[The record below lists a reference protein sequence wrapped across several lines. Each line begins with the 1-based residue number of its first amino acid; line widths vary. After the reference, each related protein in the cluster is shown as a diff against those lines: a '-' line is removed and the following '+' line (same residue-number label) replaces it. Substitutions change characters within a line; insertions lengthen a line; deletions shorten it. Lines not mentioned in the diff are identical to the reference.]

1 MLGRGDFALNSN
13 RSLGQVAMSGGLWT
27 GLQVVVNKL
36 VSLVGTVVMMYLL
49 DPSDFGVAMLAT
61 SVLAMATLLPAFTLS
76 DVLISRPEEI
86 DRLMGTASR
95 ICLLVTLATVVLFLC
110 ASPWIASDFEEPRLL
125 EACVI
130 VAARPFVEWMLLGPQ
145 TRLRARLAFKEIAS
159 VDALTQTLATVCG
172 IAMAWAGCGYVSIIV
187 PQIVF
192 AAARAWLLSRIS
204 GRIPAVITA
213 RSPNSVGTGRLFRD
227 YVLSGLGQYV
237 HGGLLMATPLLIGNF
252 EDESS
257 VGLYTNAFNL
267 SASINVVVAVSMGMV
282 LQPIFAQMGA
292 DRLRQAAAFLR
303 ACRVIAAISMPVCML
318 QAVLAPAGF
327 ELFLPA
333 RWSGAIFMTQV
344 LCLGQMFYFPVNPAM
359 GLLKAQ
365 GRFGA
370 FFCWQTIQLVIAVAL
385 MVIVGKT
392 VPDHAAI
399 LIVAVAAITPLLSS
413 PVGVWLSVRGA
424 STTRF
429 GVAAVFVAPLLAS
442 SLCILPGLILSRL
455 LMQPGTLRAASEL
468 VLIPSLALVTYPWV
482 LRVLSPSCHADLL
495 GLVARF
501 RSHPR

>member
-1 MLGRGDFALNSN
+1 
-13 RSLGQVAMSGGLWT
+13 MSGGLWT

-61 SVLAMATLLPAFTLS
+61 SVLAMASLLPAFTLS
-76 DVLISRPEEI
+76 DVLIARPLEI
-86 DRLMGTASR
+86 ERLMGAASR
-95 ICLLVTLATVVLFLC
+95 ICLLVTLVTVVLFLC
-110 ASPWIASDFEEPRLL
+110 ASPWIASGFEEHRLL
-125 EACVI
+125 EACII

-159 VDALTQTLATVCG
+159 VDALTQTLATIGG
-172 IAMAWAGCGYVSIIV
+172 ISMAWAGCGYVSLLV

-192 AAARAWLLSRIS
+192 TGVRAWLLSRIS
-204 GRIPAVITA
+204 GRVPDAIAA
-213 RSPNSVGTGRLFRD
+213 REPNTVSSSPLLRN

-252 EDESS
+252 DDETS

-282 LQPIFAQMGA
+282 LQPIFAQMGT
-292 DRLRQAAAFLR
+292 DRARQAAAFLR

-327 ELFLPA
+327 DLFLPA
-333 RWSGAIFMTQV
+333 RWSGAVGMTQV

-370 FFCWQTIQLVIAVAL
+370 FFCWQTIQLVLAVAS
-385 MVIVGKT
+385 MVIVGKA

-429 GVAAVFVAPLLAS
+429 GVAAVFVAPLIAS
-442 SLCILPGLILSRL
+442 SLCILPGLILCRSL
-455 LMQPGTLRAASEL
+455 VQPGTLLSVSEL
-468 VLIPSLALVTYPWV
+468 VLIPALALVTYPWL

-495 GLVARF
+495 VLVARF
-501 RSHPR
+501 RLHPR